1 MSEQCH
7 CLGCGLPRPAG
18 PFCTQC
24 WGNLPMYIRERITAW
39 RNAVVHGTAEH
50 QAAIGDA
57 VTLLHGGNPMV
68 GPRAR

>member
-24 WGNLPMYIRERITAW
+24 WGNVPTYLRERIIAW
-39 RNAVVHGTAEH
+39 RNQVAHGTREH
-50 QAAIGDA
+50 DEAIGEA
-57 VTLLHGGNPMV
+57 VTILHGGRV
-68 GPRAR
+68 ERGHSGR